1 MNSSNSTDNESYY
14 SIDYWL
20 TTYAST
26 WVFDSIYLFVITPLG
41 ILGFISNILCFYIL
55 RNKEFENKSIFGY
68 FKVISINSS
77 ILCLIQATLFT
88 SLTYRYFPF
97 FNSYEANWY
106 CTVIYLPVSNINLLF
121 GSLMDICLSLE
132 RCSIFNISI
141 KALFKPKVYKL
152 SLVLFAISVLI
163 GLPYFF
169 VNIPHYYDWPIG
181 KDQYY
186 RIYSWTVTQFGKTV
200 AGEIITYLILIAR
213 DLVFL
218 VAEIVLNIMTLVLF
232 SNYLKNRA
240 KVLDNRTL
248 ISTLPTYSNPTN
260 SSHVVSNVG
269 AQQSQGNGK
278 KTDSNKKANV
288 GHGQRFSS
296 QDKSLTVMIIAIC
309 FFSIII
315 HIFYLAANLTL
326 FSNNSYDSSSVGSFV
341 VFLSTFKHFSNI
353 LFLYFFNP
361 NFKKVFKNLFKKN

>member
-1 MNSSNSTDNESYY
+1 MNSSNSTENETYY

-26 WVFDSIYLFVITPLG
+26 WVFDSIYLFAITPLG

-55 RNKEFENKSIFGY
+55 RNKEFENKSIFSY

-77 ILCLIQATLFT
+77 FLCLVQATLFT

-121 GSLMDICLSLE
+121 GSMLDICLSLE
-132 RCSIFNISI
+132 RCSVFSVRI
-141 KALFKPKVYKL
+141 KSFFKPKVYKL
-152 SLVLFAISVLI
+152 SLALFAVSVLI

-181 KDQYY
+181 KDLYY
-186 RIYSWTVTQFGKTV
+186 RIYSWTVTDFGESL
-200 AGEIITYLILIAR
+200 AGEIITYLILIVR
-213 DLVFL
+213 DLIFL
-218 VAEIVLNIMTLVLF
+218 IAETVLNLITLVLF
-232 SNYLKNRA
+232 SKYLKNRA
-240 KVLDNRTL
+240 RIFVN
-248 ISTLPTYSNPTN
+248 SNPTN
-260 SSHVVSNVG
+260 TTHVVSSVG
-269 AQQSQGNGK
+269 AQHSQGNEK
-278 KTDSNKKANV
+278 KDEANKKYNV
-288 GHGQRFSS
+288 GHHAQKFSS
-296 QDKSLTVMIIAIC
+296 QDKSLTIMIIAIC

-326 FSNNSYDSSSVGSFV
+326 FSNNSYDSSSIGSFV

-361 NFKKVFKNLFKKN
+361 NFKKVFKNIFKKN

>member
-1 MNSSNSTDNESYY
+1 M
-14 SIDYWL
+14 
-20 TTYAST
+20 
-26 WVFDSIYLFVITPLG
+26 
-41 ILGFISNILCFYIL
+41 
-55 RNKEFENKSIFGY
+55 
-68 FKVISINSS
+68 
-77 ILCLIQATLFT
+77 
-88 SLTYRYFPF
+88 
-97 FNSYEANWY
+97 
-106 CTVIYLPVSNINLLF
+106 
-121 GSLMDICLSLE
+121 
-132 RCSIFNISI
+132 
-141 KALFKPKVYKL
+141 
-152 SLVLFAISVLI
+152 
-163 GLPYFF
+163 
-169 VNIPHYYDWPIG
+169 
-181 KDQYY
+181 
-186 RIYSWTVTQFGKTV
+186 
-200 AGEIITYLILIAR
+200 
-213 DLVFL
+213 VFL

-240 KVLDNRTL
+240 KVLDNKTL
-248 ISTLPTYSNPTN
+248 ISTLPTNSNPTN

-361 NFKKVFKNLFKKN
+361 NFKKVFKNMFKKN